1 MIHIKKLKFGYNRKS
16 PVLDGIDLSLGAG
29 AITGLLGKNGVGK
42 TTLLKLIAGAL
53 RPDGGEV
60 SVLGHS
66 PEKRSVDFLSQ
77 IYFLPEEMPE
87 MHLTIDKY
95 MSIHAPF
102 YPRFSEDEFRGFLAE
117 LEITD
122 TSVSMSKLSMGNR
135 KKVFIAFAFA
145 ANTPLLVL
153 DEPTNGL
160 DIPSKTVLRKLLRI
174 KASENRLIV
183 ISTHQVRDLKNI
195 LDAVVILDDTRLL
208 LNADVERICDKL
220 YFGIADGSENPDEV
234 LYSEPSVA
242 GTQIVRPNRG
252 GEECDVDVELLF
264 NAAFNAKQ
272 KITELFNK

>member
-1 MIHIKKLKFGYNRKS
+1 MIHIKNLKFGYNRKS

-42 TTLLKLIAGAL
+42 TTLLKIIAGAL

-66 PEKRSVDFLSQ
+66 PEKRNVDFLSQ
-77 IYFLPEEMPE
+77 ICFLPEEMPE
-87 MHLTIDKY
+87 VHLSIDKY
-95 MSIHAPF
+95 MKINAPF
-102 YPRFSEDEFRGFLAE
+102 YPDFSETDFVEYLRE
-117 LEITD
+117 WEITD
-122 TSVSMSKLSMGNR
+122 LRQSLAKLSLGTR

-183 ISTHQVRDLKNI
+183 VSTHQVRDLKNI
-195 LDAVVILDDTRLL
+195 LDAVVILDDTHVL

-272 KITELFNK
+272 KIMELFNK

>member
-1 MIHIKKLKFGYNRKS
+1 MIHIKNLKFGYNRKS
-16 PVLDGIDLSLGAG
+16 LVLDGIDLSLGAG

-77 IYFLPEEMPE
+77 IYLLPEEMPE

-135 KKVFIAFAFA
+135 KKVFIAFALA
-145 ANTPLLVL
+145 TNARLILM

-160 DIPSKTVLRKLLRI
+160 DIPSKSVLRKLLRT
-174 KASENRLIV
+174 KADEDRLII
-183 ISTHQVRDLKNI
+183 ISTHQVRDLQNI
-195 LDAVVILDDTRLL
+195 LDAVVILDNTKVL
-208 LNADVERICDKL
+208 LNADTYAITQRL
-220 YFGIADGSENPDEV
+220 FFGIADGSENPDDV
-234 LYSEPSVA
+234 LYSAPSVA
-242 GTQIVRPNRG
+242 GTQIVRVNG
-252 GEECDVDVELLF
+252 KDEESDVDVELLF

-272 KITELFNK
+272 KITELFSK